1 MLKKFMFVAG
11 LTIPQVSQLEI
22 EELEKQIYQRNQ
34 YRSEKNYLESDKIR
48 LELANRF
55 NIDLIDHKG
64 FTLWKKRSVGVQK

>member
-1 MLKKFMFVAG
+1 MFVTG
-11 LTIPQVSQLEI
+11 LTIPQVSQKDTEEI
-22 EELEKQIYQRNQ
+22 EKQIYKRNL

-48 LELANRF
+48 LDLANRF